1 MDASL
6 PKITVISGN
15 NPFEMRNAKGAF
27 IEKAEKLYPNNTSEF
42 FDGSGEISFW
52 EFIQK
57 ISMHSMFGDIKFL
70 FINHAES
77 KEVLADKQHYDA
89 FEKTLQVCIDE
100 VFIFVEVDTDD
111 GEKTSKNYFSAAE
124 LSQNLKELSQ
134 KIGGSFT
141 QFSAIREYE
150 IPKWIVGKV
159 REYYDRYISEKAAE
173 LLVNL
178 SGADLGVLDGELRK
192 IDAALS
198 PKKEITEA
206 DIYELT
212 GNNRQITA
220 QEIAQFI
227 GLRKWNNEASAAFD
241 NFAEKDGQFAIPFLS
256 ELYRRFWILLKIRL
270 FAEENR
276 AKVNTYFDKKIDR
289 ETKNAVVFE
298 IGVACGVLKE
308 TQKNAVFPMM
318 IKPQLIEQARNY
330 SKEQFYEIIK
340 IIAQYDRDIKNGE
353 IKLDFQKEAIK
364 DLCRKIASME
374 N

>member
-6 PKITVISGN
+6 PKITVIVGN
-15 NPFEMRNAKGAF
+15 NPFEMRSAKASF
-27 IEKAEKLYPNNTSEF
+27 IEKTQKLYPNNTSEF
-42 FDGSGEISFW
+42 FDGSGEVSFW

-57 ISMHSMFGDIKFL
+57 IITHSMFGDTKFL
-70 FINHAES
+70 FINHAEN
-77 KEVLADKQHYDA
+77 KNVLADKRHYEA
-89 FEKTLQVCIDE
+89 FEKMMQVCVDE
-100 VFIFVEVDTDD
+100 VFIFVELDTDD
-111 GEKTSKNYFSAAE
+111 GEKTSKNYFSALE

-134 KIGGSFT
+134 KTGGSFSL
-141 QFSAIREYE
+141 FSAIKEYE
-150 IPKWIVGKV
+150 IPKWITGKV
-159 REYYDRYISEKAAE
+159 REYYDRHISEENAE

-198 PKKEITEA
+198 PKKEITQN

-227 GLRKWNNEASAAFD
+227 GLRKWNDEAAAAFD
-241 NFAEKDGQFAIPFLS
+241 NFSGKDSQFAIPFLS
-256 ELYRRFWILLKIRL
+256 ELYRKFWILLKIRL

-276 AKVNTYFDKKIDR
+276 SKVNVYFDKRDR
-289 ETKNAVVFE
+289 ETKNAVAFE
-298 IGVACGVLKE
+298 IGVACEILKE
-308 TQKNAVFPMM
+308 TQKNAVFPMI

-340 IIAQYDRDIKNGE
+340 KIAQYDRDIKNGE
-353 IKLDFQKEAIK
+353 IKSDSQKEAVK
-364 DLCRKIASME
+364 DLCRRIVRTG